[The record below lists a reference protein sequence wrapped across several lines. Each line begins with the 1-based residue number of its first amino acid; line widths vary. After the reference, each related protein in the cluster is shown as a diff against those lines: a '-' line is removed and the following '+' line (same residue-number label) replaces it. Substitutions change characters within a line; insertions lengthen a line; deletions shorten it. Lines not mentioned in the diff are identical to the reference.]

1 MKRAFFS
8 LALLLSFVTAVAS
21 LTFLHLAL
29 IEKRGGEE
37 QRTFEAFAV
46 AIFIFFC
53 TVIILIDRNYPN

>member
-21 LTFLHLAL
+21 LTFLHLAR
-29 IEKRGGEE
+29 IEKRGEE